1 MASPIEEIFIKL
13 GFKVDKKPLDDT
25 DKSVK
30 NVISSVKKI
39 ATATV
44 LAIAA
49 LDRMATS
56 LGRNNQELINF
67 TRQTG
72 LSIDNLNK
80 IAGAGMMI
88 DINFSPEKAAQGLM
102 SLQSNL
108 AQIRLGQGN
117 IEPFQILRISPVGK
131 DATQII
137 EDLREAIKGVDDMT
151 AVNLIQ
157 QMGLSPEFIS
167 LLRLTKEEYNDLIA
181 TSQKFMLNE
190 EQRAALQKYS
200 IELRKIHMEMAYLK
214 DKALLA
220 ILPVL
225 NQFFR
230 SLLNIINFVVLG
242 AKKVKSLVDWIF
254 QFKIGAIAASITIL
268 GIISKLNTA
277 IRMFGLTVN
286 IAFGKWLSI
295 LTAIYLILEDFAVWA
310 LGGDSLFKLG
320 FEKMQKVLNPFGH
333 DEKKTDEA
341 YKKTYGKDRT
351 PIIKYMDWVMQGGIA
366 GTVSG
371 GAKKTEDFYNKMLQ
385 TQQNYSN
392 LNQEKN
398 VTQNNYMNFSGTDT
412 GISQAIEEMSWAYLQ
427 ADRVV

>member
-30 NVISSVKKI
+30 DVISSVKKI
-39 ATATV
+39 AAATV
-44 LAIAA
+44 LAITA

-80 IAGAGMMI
+80 IAGAGMLI
-88 DINFSPEKAAQGLM
+88 DINFSSEKAAQGLM

-117 IEPFQILRISPVGK
+117 IEPFQILGVSPVGK

-181 TSQKFMLNE
+181 TSQRFMLNE

-200 IELRKIHMEMAYLK
+200 IELRKIHMEIAYLK

-242 AKKVKSLVDWIF
+242 ASKIKSLVDYVG
-254 QFKIGAIAASITIL
+254 QLKYGLLALGSVAI
-268 GIISKLNTA
+268 
-277 IRMFGLTVN
+277 GLTALFNPLLAV
-286 IAFGKWLSI
+286 
-295 LTAIYLILEDFAVWA
+295 LTALYLILEDFAVWA

-341 YKKTYGKDRT
+341 YKNTYGKD
-351 PIIKYMDWVMQGGIA
+351 
-366 GTVSG
+366 
-371 GAKKTEDFYNKMLQ
+371 
-385 TQQNYSN
+385 
-392 LNQEKN
+392 
-398 VTQNNYMNFSGTDT
+398 
-412 GISQAIEEMSWAYLQ
+412 
-427 ADRVV
+427 

>member
-30 NVISSVKKI
+30 DVISSVKKI
-39 ATATV
+39 AAATV

-80 IAGAGMMI
+80 IAGAGMLI
-88 DINFSPEKAAQGLM
+88 DVNFSSEKAAQGLM

-117 IEPFQILRISPVGK
+117 IEPFQILGVSPVGK

-181 TSQKFMLNE
+181 ASQKFMLNE

-200 IELRKIHMEMAYLK
+200 IELRKIHMEIAYLK

-242 AKKVKSLVDWIF
+242 ASKIKSLVDYVG
-254 QFKIGAIAASITIL
+254 QLKYGLLALGSVAI
-268 GIISKLNTA
+268 
-277 IRMFGLTVN
+277 GLTALFNPLLAV
-286 IAFGKWLSI
+286 
-295 LTAIYLILEDFAVWA
+295 LTALYLILEDFAVWA

-320 FEKMQKVLNPFGH
+320 FEKMQKVLNPSGH

-341 YKKTYGKDRT
+341 YKNTYGKDRT

-371 GAKKTEDFYNKMLQ
+371 GAKRTEDFYNKMLQ

>member
-80 IAGAGMMI
+80 IAGAGMLI
-88 DINFSPEKAAQGLM
+88 DVNFSSEKAAQGLM

-117 IEPFQILRISPVGK
+117 IEPFQILGVSPVGK

-181 TSQKFMLNE
+181 TSQRFMLNE

-200 IELRKIHMEMAYLK
+200 IELPKTTKFIIFKRLLK
-214 DKALLA
+214 
-220 ILPVL
+220 
-225 NQFFR
+225 N
-230 SLLNIINFVVLG
+230 
-242 AKKVKSLVDWIF
+242 
-254 QFKIGAIAASITIL
+254 
-268 GIISKLNTA
+268 
-277 IRMFGLTVN
+277 
-286 IAFGKWLSI
+286 
-295 LTAIYLILEDFAVWA
+295 
-310 LGGDSLFKLG
+310 
-320 FEKMQKVLNPFGH
+320 
-333 DEKKTDEA
+333 
-341 YKKTYGKDRT
+341 
-351 PIIKYMDWVMQGGIA
+351 
-366 GTVSG
+366 
-371 GAKKTEDFYNKMLQ
+371 
-385 TQQNYSN
+385 
-392 LNQEKN
+392 
-398 VTQNNYMNFSGTDT
+398 
-412 GISQAIEEMSWAYLQ
+412 
-427 ADRVV
+427 

>member
-80 IAGAGMMI
+80 IAGAGMLI
-88 DINFSPEKAAQGLM
+88 DINFSSEKAAQGLM

-117 IEPFQILRISPVGK
+117 IEPFQILGVSPVGK

-137 EDLREAIKGVDDMT
+137 EDLRETIKGVDDMT

-167 LLRLTKEEYNDLIA
+167 LLRLTKGEYNDLIA

-200 IELRKIHMEMAYLK
+200 IELRKMHMEMAYLK

-242 AKKVKSLVDWIF
+242 ASKIKSLVDY
-254 QFKIGAIAASITIL
+254 IGQLKYGLLALGSVAI
-268 GIISKLNTA
+268 
-277 IRMFGLTVN
+277 GLTALFNPLLAV
-286 IAFGKWLSI
+286 
-295 LTAIYLILEDFAVWA
+295 LTALYLILEDFAVWA

-320 FEKMQKVLNPFGH
+320 FEKMQEVLNPSKH
-333 DEKKTDEA
+333 DEKKTDES

-351 PIIKYMDWVMQGGIA
+351 PIIKYLDWVKQGGIL

-392 LNQEKN
+392 VNQEKN

-412 GISQAIEEMSWAYLQ
+412 GISQVIEELSWAYLQ

>member
-30 NVISSVKKI
+30 DVISSVKKI
-39 ATATV
+39 AAATV
-44 LAIAA
+44 LAITA

-80 IAGAGMMI
+80 IAGAGMLI
-88 DINFSPEKAAQGLM
+88 DINFSSEKAAQGLM

-117 IEPFQILRISPVGK
+117 IEPFQILGVSPVGK

-181 TSQKFMLNE
+181 TSQRFMLNE

-200 IELRKIHMEMAYLK
+200 IELRKIHMEIAYLK

-242 AKKVKSLVDWIF
+242 ASKIKSLVDYVG
-254 QFKIGAIAASITIL
+254 QLKYGLLAL
-268 GIISKLNTA
+268 GIVA
-277 IRMFGLTVN
+277 IGLTALFNPLLAV
-286 IAFGKWLSI
+286 
-295 LTAIYLILEDFAVWA
+295 LTALYLILEDFAVWA

-341 YKKTYGKDRT
+341 YKNTYGKDRT